1 MQNCK
6 ISKEVH
12 PLPEM
17 PREEFEPQSFHRWKL
32 FFSARTMESLSLLAR
47 CRAHTMSFLSTAYLT
62 FRAISS
68 TFRMGG
74 QGWEIPSVL
83 FPLIDKC
90 ALTWADQS
98 LHWRGESSLYNN
110 VFGHHQAGH
119 LCLGQDQACHL
130 SRWPGQVHQPL
141 LVASP
146 AHPASHGIGFDQQVF
161 DMKKTHPW
169 SSFACFFKRR

>member
-1 MQNCK
+1 MR
-6 ISKEVH
+6 H
-12 PLPEM
+12 
-17 PREEFEPQSFHRWKL
+17 
-32 FFSARTMESLSLLAR
+32 
-47 CRAHTMSFLSTAYLT
+47 LSTAYLT

-68 TFRMGG
+68 STFRMGG
-74 QGWEIPSVL
+74 QSCEIPSVL

-130 SRWPGQVHQPL
+130 SRWPGQVPQPL

-161 DMKKTHPW
+161 NMNNPHPW
-169 SSFACFFKRR
+169 SSFACFLKGGSNQCKKIYRTFICVFLLLVKKDQMAQTDVELMLDLIRRSNDMF